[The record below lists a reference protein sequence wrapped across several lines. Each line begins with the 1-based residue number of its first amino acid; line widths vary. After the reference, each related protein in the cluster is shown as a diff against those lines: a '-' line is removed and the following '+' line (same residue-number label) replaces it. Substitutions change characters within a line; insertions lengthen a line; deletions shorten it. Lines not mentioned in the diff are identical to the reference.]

1 MATEVSICNQAIS
14 WLGGTLIISLDQ
26 DSAEAKLC
34 KANYEHLRDLVL
46 EAKDWTFATTR
57 AQLAKLSTPPVYGF
71 SAAFAVPSDTI
82 RILQCSPNPS
92 LGTSSTSPGPSRE
105 SLRIGDELR
114 TEWQREGDEIVCD
127 EDTMYCRYIKQVTDP
142 SKFSP
147 GFVQA
152 LAARIAWDIANPLT
166 RSNTLEEKMKVKYEA
181 AIEEGGMTDGLQ
193 GRSHKIRSD
202 GLTRIR

>member
-26 DSAEAKLC
+26 DSTEAKLC

-46 EAKDWTFATTR
+46 EAKDWTFATKR
-57 AQLAKLSTPPVYGF
+57 IQLAKLSTPPVYGF
-71 SAAFAVPSDTI
+71 SAAFAIPSDNI
-82 RILQCSPNPS
+82 RVLQCSPNPS

-127 EDTMYCRYIKQVTDP
+127 EDTLYCRYIAKITDP

-166 RSNTLEEKMKVKYEA
+166 RSNALEEKMEKKYKDA
-181 AIEEGGMTDGLQ
+181 VDEGGTMDGLQ

>member
-26 DSAEAKLC
+26 DSTEAKLC
-34 KANYEHLRDLVL
+34 KANFEHLRDLVL
-46 EAKDWTFATTR
+46 EAKDWTFATKR
-57 AQLAKLSTPPVYGF
+57 LQLAKLGTPPVYGF
-71 SAAFAVPSDTI
+71 SAAFAVPSDCI
-82 RILQCSPNPS
+82 RVLQCSPNPS

-114 TEWQREGDEIVCD
+114 TEWQREGQTIVCD
-127 EDTMYCRYIKQVTDP
+127 EDTMYARYIFRETDP

-166 RSNTLEEKMKVKYEA
+166 RSNALEEKMQRKYEM
-181 AIEEGGMTDGLQ
+181 AIDDGGIADGLQ